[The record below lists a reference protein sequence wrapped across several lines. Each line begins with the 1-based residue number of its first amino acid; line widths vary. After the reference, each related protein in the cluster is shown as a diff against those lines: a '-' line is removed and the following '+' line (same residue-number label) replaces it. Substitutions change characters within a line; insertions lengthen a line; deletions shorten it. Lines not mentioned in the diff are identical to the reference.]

1 MMKKITVEEFMKAMA
16 GKTWRHMDKD
26 TPGIVGIF
34 DGDKIHMSYMLE
46 NADQIL
52 VDTDTGV
59 YILDYGETGAS
70 VFEEASVTKS
80 KLKKYLRMEE
90 YLSDEEEE
98 YVEKLRKV
106 REKVMTGMTI
116 TQAYK
121 EVGIE
126 IPSNN
131 DSEPEPESFIGIP
144 EHKQC
149 ELARAW
155 TKSTVSDEQIKS
167 ELMSKTDAEW
177 CLWSEIMDKILSVK
191 NISLD
196 KGRVIFK
203 IGSVNNIDPA
213 TLFVAYMSWKNKN
226 KEIAS

>member
-1 MMKKITVEEFMKAMA
+1 MMKKITVEEFKKAMA
-16 GKTWRHMDKD
+16 GKTWKHMDKD
-26 TPGIVGIF
+26 TPCIVGIM

-52 VDTDTGV
+52 VDTDAGV

-90 YLSDEEEE
+90 YLSDEEAEH
-98 YVEKLRKV
+98 VEKLRKV

-196 KGRVIFK
+196 KGRVIFQT
-203 IGSVNNIDPA
+203 GTVNNIDSA

>member
-1 MMKKITVEEFMKAMA
+1 MMKKITVEEFKKAMA

-26 TPGIVGIF
+26 TPGIVGIM

-46 NADQIL
+46 NAEQIL
-52 VDTDTGV
+52 VDTNAGV

-90 YLSDEEEE
+90 YLSDEEAEQI
-98 YVEKLRKV
+98 EKLSKV
-106 REKVMTGMTI
+106 REKVMEGMTI

-131 DSEPEPESFIGIP
+131 NIEPEPESFIGVP

-196 KGRVIFK
+196 KGRVIFQ
-203 IGSVNNIDPA
+203 IGSVNNIDSA
-213 TLFVAYMSWKNKN
+213 TLFVAYMNWKNKN